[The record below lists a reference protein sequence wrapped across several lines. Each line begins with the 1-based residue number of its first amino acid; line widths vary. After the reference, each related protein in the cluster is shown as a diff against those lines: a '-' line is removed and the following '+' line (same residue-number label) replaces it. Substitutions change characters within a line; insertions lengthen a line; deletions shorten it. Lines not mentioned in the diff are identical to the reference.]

1 MTKRLENEWRLWWA
15 FMCSLIKTFVV
26 SGLSAIGVDK
36 AVAPVLMSLLSI
48 VGPEVTFS
56 VVLADSLAI

>member
-1 MTKRLENEWRLWWA
+1 
-15 FMCSLIKTFVV
+15 MCSLIKTFVV
-26 SGLSAIGVDK
+26 SRLSAISVDK

-56 VVLADSLAI
+56 MVLADSLAV